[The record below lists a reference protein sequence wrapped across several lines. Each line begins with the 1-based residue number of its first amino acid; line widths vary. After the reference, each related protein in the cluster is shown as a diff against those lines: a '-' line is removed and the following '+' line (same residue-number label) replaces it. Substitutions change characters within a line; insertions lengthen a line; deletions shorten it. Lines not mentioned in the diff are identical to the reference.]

1 MIDRE
6 EIQKKIQAARKEKPW
21 VEARMD
27 RLSALDPNARA
38 IGGLLIGI
46 DEKGKP
52 AGTDKWRAW
61 QRGVARLRRLSDPDM
76 LRLGEALFPRD
87 ADVFRAAWELQAA
100 LPYQSG
106 YLRRPFRAPGRP
118 DLVHDARA
126 NLLAGTMLGLEGIDE
141 DMPWLAAHAP
151 YLSTYLAGDAL
162 AILLAGAIDLG
173 GPRGEEVE
181 QVLRDSASGL
191 HEVGQM
197 GRHVTTALL
206 CCRKPDCWEF
216 VAKLLMAAQRQEGL
230 RQTILES
237 IDFARP
243 DAFRRML
250 RLIEGENLVRFSA
263 TVRALDV
270 WLAYQLDSAAG
281 KYAADTLGSLALYL
295 DDDAARDEAILGDDA
310 GKAFLGLWSSAFDDA
325 PATVPRAAKL
335 LGHQAAEHRFVGVH
349 MLGML
354 SIPDAYDPVASAV
367 DDPDPRVAVY
377 AASIAVARRKEAAQ
391 AAVDEAEDPTRA
403 ARLEEF
409 GYNAIQPIP
418 TGMGDLFD
426 RLSRLFDRLPA
437 KGKEQAPL
445 VWPWM
450 KPDVQRRSVAD
461 WLVDALE
468 DRPPAR
474 LLPYLGAMSPH
485 SRARTAYLFA
495 RRPKPDAEARAALVK
510 LVGDASSEVRET
522 AVKAM
527 RKIKVAPADLESLE
541 PLLDRKASDLRRGV
555 LGLILKMKDAD
566 ALASAG
572 RLTAAKALPRRLA
585 GLDLLAQL
593 RDAGRAVDQARA
605 LAEAYR
611 DARPTLDRDE
621 QVYVDKLTLDDVE
634 PDTLDDALG
643 LMDDARRTPPGTPR
657 DRGVKLGSPA
667 AVELLKLL
675 DVLVHEHR
683 EEPIT
688 LVGYAGDRE
697 TQPLGS
703 VTYAFPS
710 PFAFN
715 RGQATER
722 PLDELPLRAAWWEAW
737 EARPKAARDAD
748 GLEAARALVS
758 MSLMNEY
765 VGGRRRGWRKEAVE
779 GLVGKVP
786 KLRYFHVV
794 SDVVQWLICHKL
806 DANLADF
813 IVDGFETV
821 LATIPPDKLL
831 ESTKGYAG
839 QSEWHFREHV
849 TEFGIL
855 TAILKTVAERK
866 GLWTTGHSKR
876 LFELRRWFDEP
887 FGVGGAGADGREG
900 RPGPRA
906 IDRHRMDWESMVE
919 AFGAGMANEHDV
931 FDELLGPRP
940 ISPYSPG
947 SGFRS
952 VGQATGALR
961 RGELPEALVP
971 LVEKATARVLEVELT
986 RGEGPTAATPAA
998 LALEYAGGLGTLVE
1012 ILRAIGRDPKLR
1024 RTYSWGE
1031 EGQSKSTVFS
1041 RLIRAT
1047 RPGADETPENF
1058 VEAVKAAGIG
1068 EDALLAVAFY
1078 APQWARGVERALGW
1092 PLFEEAVWWFHAH
1105 TKDSSWSVAS
1115 DVREAWNAEIR
1126 KLTPLTLE
1134 DLTEGA
1140 VDVDW
1145 FARTYEALGKPRWSR
1160 LDEFAKYA
1168 SSSGGHKRA
1177 QLFAA
1182 AMLGELERADLVKD
1196 VRGKRKQDA
1205 VRALGLLPLNS
1216 KGPDEDL
1223 LERYRIMQEFIR
1235 TSRQFGSQRQA
1246 SEKLAARIGRENLA
1260 RTAGHPDPTR
1270 LQWAMEGRESAD
1282 LAEGP
1287 VVVTVGDVSVALS
1300 IDADGRPEI
1309 AVRRGDKPLKSIPP
1323 AVKKDKAVAELVE
1336 RRTHLKQ
1343 SSSRMRTSLEEAMVR
1358 GDAFKA
1364 EELRDLMANAVL
1376 RPMLERLVFLGDGV
1390 AGYPTAGGKALRGRS
1405 GEVEPIK
1412 AGEAL
1417 RLAHPVDL
1425 LASRQWSEWQR
1436 DCFAAERVQPFKQV
1450 FRELYVPTAQ
1460 EVEDAKFSRR
1470 YAGWQVNPRQA
1481 LALLGSRGWVTAPEA
1496 GVFRTFHDEK
1506 LVAWIEFMETFFTP
1520 AEVEGLT
1527 LEKVRFARRGADE
1540 ALSVAEVPPRLFSEV
1555 MRDVDLIVSVAHRGE
1570 VDPEASAGT
1579 VELRAA
1585 LLRETLSLLG
1595 IENVRIKEPH
1605 VFIKGELGEYSVH
1618 LGSASTHITPGGT
1631 LVIVPVHSQHRGRIF
1646 LPFADDDPKTAEVL
1660 SKVILLARDRE
1671 IRDPN
1676 LLDQIRALR

>member
-1 MIDRE
+1 MLDRE

-27 RLSALDPNARA
+27 RLSALDPDARA

-61 QRGVARLRRLSDPDM
+61 QRGLARLRRLSDPEM

-87 ADVFRAAWELQAA
+87 PDVFRAAWELRTA

-118 DLVHDARA
+118 DLLREARA
-126 NLLAGTMLGLEGIDE
+126 NLLAGALMGLEGIDE

-151 YLSTYLAGDAL
+151 YLATYLAGDSL
-162 AILLAGAIDLG
+162 GLLLAAAIDLG

-181 QVLRDSASGL
+181 RVLRDSASGL
-191 HEVGQM
+191 HEIGQM
-197 GRHVTTALL
+197 GRHVTSALL
-206 CCRKPDCWEF
+206 GCGRPDCWEF

-230 RQTILES
+230 RQSILES

-250 RLIEGENLVRFSA
+250 RLIEDENLVRFSA
-263 TVRALDV
+263 TVRAVDV
-270 WLAYQLDSAAG
+270 WLGYQLDSAAARH
-281 KYAADTLGSLALYL
+281 AAETLRSLALYL
-295 DDDAARDEAILGDDA
+295 DDDAARDEAIRGDDA
-310 GKAFLGLWSSAFDDA
+310 EKAFLALWSSAFDDA
-325 PATVPRAAKL
+325 PATVPRAATL
-335 LGHQAAEHRFVGVH
+335 LGHPAAEHRFVGVH

-354 SIPDAYDPVASAV
+354 SIPDAYDPIASAV
-367 DDPDPRVAVY
+367 DDADPRVAVY
-377 AASIAVARRKEAAQ
+377 AASIAVAQRKQ
-391 AAVDEAEDPTRA
+391 AALADLEDVEDPTRA
-403 ARLEEF
+403 RRVEEF

-437 KGKEQAPL
+437 KAKAHAPL

-450 KPDVQRRSVAD
+450 EPDVERRSVAD

-468 DRPPAR
+468 DRPPSR
-474 LLPYLGAMSPH
+474 LLPYLGAMSPS
-485 SRARTAYLFA
+485 SRGRAAYLFA
-495 RRPKPDAEARAALVK
+495 RRPKTDAEARAALLK
-510 LVGDASSEVRET
+510 LVGDASSDVRET
-522 AVKAM
+522 AVRAM
-527 RKIKVAPADLESLE
+527 RKLKVTPADLASLE
-541 PLLDRKASDLRRGV
+541 PLLDRKASDLRRGI
-555 LGLILKMKDAD
+555 LGLILSMKDAD

-572 RLTAAKALPRRLA
+572 RLTAAKAPPRRLA
-585 GLDLLAQL
+585 GLDLLTQL

-611 DARPTLDRDE
+611 DARPSLDRDE
-621 QVYVDKLTLDDVE
+621 QVYVDKLTLDDVK
-634 PDTLDDALG
+634 PPALDDALG
-643 LMDDARRTPPGTPR
+643 LMDDARRTPPGTPV
-657 DRGVKLGSPA
+657 DRGAKLGSPA
-667 AVELLKLL
+667 AAELLKLL
-675 DVLVHEHR
+675 DDLVHRHR

-688 LVGYAGDRE
+688 LKGYAGDRE
-697 TQPLGS
+697 SQPLGTI
-703 VTYAFPS
+703 TYAFPS
-710 PFAFN
+710 PFEYN
-715 RGQATER
+715 RGKGVVR
-722 PLDELPLRAAWWEAW
+722 PLDELPLREAWWEAW
-737 EARPKAARDAD
+737 DARPKTTRDAD
-748 GLEAARALVS
+748 GLEAARAVVML
-758 MSLMNEY
+758 SLMNGY
-765 VGGRRRGWRKEAVE
+765 VGERRRGWRKEAAE
-779 GLVGKVP
+779 RLAWKAP
-786 KLRYFHVV
+786 KLKYLHVV
-794 SDVVQWLICHKL
+794 SDVVQWLVCHKV
-806 DANLADF
+806 DANVADF
-813 IVDGFETV
+813 VADGFETV
-821 LATIPPDKLL
+821 LAAIPPDKLQ
-831 ESTKGYAG
+831 ESSKGYG
-839 QSEWHFREHV
+839 GEPQWHFREHIG
-849 TEFGIL
+849 EFGIL
-855 TAILKTVAERK
+855 TGILKTVAELR
-866 GLWTTGHSKR
+866 GQWTAEHSRR
-876 LFELRRWFDEP
+876 LFELRRWVDEP
-887 FGVGGAGADGREG
+887 FGVGGSGAAGQEG
-900 RPGPRA
+900 RSGPRA
-906 IDRHRMDWESMVE
+906 IERDRMAWDDVVE
-919 AFGAGMANEHDV
+919 AFGAGWANEHDV

-940 ISPYSPG
+940 VGPYYSG
-947 SGFRS
+947 SDFRS
-952 VGQATGALR
+952 MGRATGALR
-961 RGELPEALVP
+961 RGELPQPLAP
-971 LVEKATARVLEVELT
+971 LVEKAMERVLEVELA
-986 RGEGPTAATPAA
+986 RGESPTAATPAA
-998 LALEYAGGLGTLVE
+998 LALEHAGGLDTLVE

-1024 RTYSWGE
+1024 RTYSWGD
-1031 EGQSKSTVFS
+1031 EGQAKSSVFS

-1047 RPGADETPENF
+1047 RPGADETPEDF
-1058 VEAVKAAGIG
+1058 AKAVEAAGIG

-1092 PLFEEAVWWFHAH
+1092 PTFEEAVWWFHAH
-1105 TKDSSWSVAS
+1105 TKDSSWTVAS

-1145 FARTYEALGKPRWSR
+1145 FARTYKALGKPRWGR

-1168 SSSGGHKRA
+1168 SAGAGHKRA

-1182 AMLGELERADLVKD
+1182 AMLGEVKLADLVKD
-1196 VRGKRKQDA
+1196 VKDKRKQDA
-1205 VRALGLLPLNS
+1205 VRALGLLPLS
-1216 KGPDEDL
+1216 KKGADKDV
-1223 LERYRIMQEFIR
+1223 LERYRIMQEFVR
-1235 TSRQFGSQRQA
+1235 ASRKFGSQRQA
-1246 SEKLAARIGRENLA
+1246 SEKLAARIGQENLA

-1287 VVVTVGDVSVALS
+1287 VVVGVGDVSVALS
-1300 IDADGRPEI
+1300 IDGDGRPEI
-1309 AVRRGDKPLKSIPP
+1309 AVTRGEKPLKSIPP
-1323 AVKKDKAVAELVE
+1323 AVKKEPAVAELVE
-1336 RRTHLKQ
+1336 RKAHLKR

-1364 EELRDLMANAVL
+1364 EELLELMGSVVL

-1390 AGYPTAGGKALRGRS
+1390 TGYPTAGGKGLRGRS

-1412 AGEAL
+1412 PGEAL

-1425 LASRQWSEWQR
+1425 LASRHWSEWQR

-1460 EVEDAKFSRR
+1460 EIDDATFSRR
-1470 YAGWQVNPRQA
+1470 YAGQQVNPRQA
-1481 LALLGSRGWVTAPEA
+1481 LALLGSRGWVAAPES
-1496 GVFRTFHDEK
+1496 GVFRAFHHEK
-1506 LVAWIEFMETFFTP
+1506 LVAWIEFMETYFTP

-1540 ALSVAEVPPRLFSEV
+1540 ALKIAEVPPRLFSEV

-1585 LLRETLSLLG
+1585 LLRETLSLLD

-1605 VFIKGELGEYSVH
+1605 VFIDGEFGEYNVH
-1618 LGSASTHITPGGT
+1618 LGSATTHMMPGGT

-1646 LPFADDDPKTAEVL
+1646 LPFADEDPKTAEVL
-1660 SKVILLARDRE
+1660 SKIILLARDRE